1 MVLVGWASPV
11 SAQQIGAVIEL
22 TPDAF
27 GTPPD
32 GDASLL
38 SIGRGLVSD
47 ELIQTLAEAN
57 VRIQFLDET
66 DLRIG
71 ARSMILLDRMIY
83 DPNQGLEEL
92 VIEVAAG
99 VARFI
104 SGNIDPAAF
113 IVNTPVALIGVRGT
127 DFVVYVEASG
137 RTTIAV
143 LEGAVIVTP
152 TGRPPVIVGAG
163 QSIVIEP
170 DQSILPVAQDG
181 LIIPDDP
188 GLGPIPTSAVPPA
201 PPPAPPGTTRP
212 LQPTDAFE
220 VEVLQVI
227 PRSGFNPFDPITD
240 PAGAGVL
247 FVQGFYTGGGGCGI
261 NSTTL
266 FVIGGSVSLNPFG
279 VNGPTAFAVSGTTAQ
294 SISSD
299 LILFG
304 NGGHSCKL
312 VFISSSEFDLFCDD
326 GGGSTCVEPLSN

>member
-1 MVLVGWASPV
+1 MLLVGWASSV

-83 DPNQGLEEL
+83 DPDQGLEEL

-170 DQSILPVAQDG
+170 DQSIPPVAQDG

-201 PPPAPPGTTRP
+201 PPGPARP
-212 LQPTDAFE
+212 LRPGAEFE

-227 PRSGFNPFDPITD
+227 PRSGFNPLDPTLD